1 MARRTSIVL
10 GLLAHALEL
19 FFEFLQFLVGQIFEI
34 DKLVASAFQRADQL
48 VQFEMH
54 CFGVAVLCVL
64 NQEHHQKRN
73 DSRGGVDDQ
82 LPGVREMK
90 GRSSQDPD
98 EDDKH
103 GASKCPGASEQYGRT
118 LRETSE
124 CVPDDAKKIALLLVS
139 LRFFCPGMIRH
150 VT

>member
-1 MARRTSIVL
+1 MARRASIVL
-10 GLLAHALEL
+10 GSSAHALEL

-64 NQEHHQKRN
+64 NQKHHQKRN
-73 DSRGGVDDQ
+73 DCRGGVDDQ

-90 GRSSQDPD
+90 RRPGNDPD
-98 EDDKH
+98 QDNQER
-103 GASKCPGASEQYGRT
+103 ARESPGAAEYPRRS
-118 LRETSE
+118 
-124 CVPDDAKKIALLLVS
+124 
-139 LRFFCPGMIRH
+139 PGEDTKSI
-150 VT
+150 